1 MKLRA
6 GIVAAAITAVSL
18 AAHAHAFLDHADPKV
33 GSTVAA
39 PPGAAR
45 LWFTE
50 PLEPA
55 FSSIAVLD
63 ANGHRVDAGQPQPDA
78 HDPLLLQV
86 PLTRLAPGEYTV
98 VWRAVSVDTHVT
110 QGRFTFRVAP

>member
-1 MKLRA
+1 MKPLRA
-6 GIVAAAITAVSL
+6 LLALGASALSFAV
-18 AAHAHAFLDHADPKV
+18 HAHAFLDHADPKV
-33 GSTVAA
+33 GSAVAA
-39 PPGAAR
+39 PPVAAR

-55 FSSIAVLD
+55 FSSIAVVD
-63 ANGHRVDAGQPQPDA
+63 ANGHRVDAGQPQPDT

-86 PLTRLAPGEYTV
+86 PLARLAPGEYTV
-98 VWRAVSVDTHVT
+98 VWRAVSIDTHVT